1 MTHSETGGRR
11 LAAARARA
19 GLSLRDLAGAIGG
32 RVSAQAIGK
41 YERGEMRPGPAVMRA
56 LSGALRVSEDYL
68 LGRGEIRLE
77 SVEFRKNRLTSRR
90 EEAAIKA
97 AVLAAVERY
106 LAIEEL
112 VGVASGRWPPAAGR
126 QLSVRNP
133 EEAENVAARL
143 RTAWRLGVN
152 ALPDIAEFLERHGVK
167 VIALVLPGSVSG
179 LGCLARR
186 THGAPVPVIAIN
198 DSDTGERQ
206 RFTLAHELGHL
217 VLETAEVGFAEKAAF
232 RFAAAFLMPAQFLWA
247 EVGRKRR
254 VVSLAELLQLKR
266 IFGTSVQAI
275 AYRLRDLGITGES
288 TYRRMFERFEQL
300 GWMRP
305 PYPEPHPM
313 PKVEP
318 QRFRRLCF
326 RALAEGIVTETAA
339 TRLMDM
345 SAARLRR
352 ALRDPQPDR

>member
-1 MTHSETGGRR
+1 MSSGETVGRR

-19 GLSLRDLAGAIGG
+19 GLSLRDLAGAMGSV
-32 RVSAQAIGK
+32 VSAQAIGK
-41 YERGEMRPGPAVMRA
+41 YERGEMQPSPPVMRA
-56 LSGALRVSEDYL
+56 LGSALQVPESYLRGRSEV
-68 LGRGEIRLE
+68 RLE
-77 SVEFRKNRLTSRR
+77 SVEFRRNRLTSRG
-90 EEAAIKA
+90 EEAAIKRR
-97 AVLAAVERY
+97 VLAAVERY
-106 LAIEEL
+106 LEVEEL
-112 VGVASGRWPPAAGR
+112 VGVAGGRWVPPAG
-126 QLSVRNP
+126 LPISVRSP
-133 EEAENVAARL
+133 EEAEDAAARL
-143 RTAWRLGVN
+143 RASWRLGID
-152 ALPDIAEFLERHGVK
+152 ALPNIAEFLEGRGIK
-167 VIALVLPGSVSG
+167 VITLVLPGSVSG

-186 THGAPVPVIAIN
+186 RRGAPVPVIALN

-206 RFTLAHELGHL
+206 RLTLAHELGHL
-217 VLETAEVGFAEKAAF
+217 VLKIAENNLGEKAAF
-232 RFAAAFLMPAQFLWA
+232 RFGAAFLMPAEFLWA

-254 VVSLAELLQLKR
+254 AVSLAELLQLKR
-266 IFGTSVQAI
+266 IFGTSAQAI

-318 QRFRRLCF
+318 QRIRRLCF
-326 RALAEGIVTETAA
+326 RALAEGIIPETAA

-352 ALRDPQPDR
+352 ALRDPQPGR

>member
-1 MTHSETGGRR
+1 MTSEETVGRR
-11 LAAARARA
+11 LAAARARG
-19 GLSLRDLAGAIGG
+19 GLSLRALAGAMGG
-32 RVSAQAIGK
+32 MVSAQAIGK
-41 YERGEMRPGPAVMRA
+41 YERGEMQPSAPVVRA
-56 LSGALRVSEDYL
+56 LGRALHVPEDYL
-68 LGRGEIRLE
+68 RGRSDVRLE
-77 SVEFRKNRLTSRR
+77 GVEFRRNRLTSRR
-90 EEAAIKA
+90 EEAAIKSR
-97 AVLAAVERY
+97 VLAAVERY
-106 LAIEEL
+106 LEIEEL
-112 VGVASGRWPPAAGR
+112 LDVASGRWAPSAG
-126 QLSVRNP
+126 LPLAVRDL
-133 EEAENVAARL
+133 EEAENAAARL
-143 RTAWRLGVN
+143 RAAWGLGAN
-152 ALPDIAEFLERHGVK
+152 GLPDIGEFLESRGVK
-167 VIALVLPGSVSG
+167 IIALVLPGSVSG

-217 VLETAEVGFAEKAAF
+217 VLEAAEAGFAEKAAF
-232 RFAAAFLMPAQFLWA
+232 RFAAAFLMPAEFLRA

-275 AYRLRDLGITGES
+275 ACRLRDLGIAGES

-326 RALAEGIVTETAA
+326 RALAEGIISEATAS
-339 TRLMDM
+339 RLLDM
-345 SAARLRR
+345 SVARLRR
-352 ALRDPQPDR
+352 AVREPPRRD